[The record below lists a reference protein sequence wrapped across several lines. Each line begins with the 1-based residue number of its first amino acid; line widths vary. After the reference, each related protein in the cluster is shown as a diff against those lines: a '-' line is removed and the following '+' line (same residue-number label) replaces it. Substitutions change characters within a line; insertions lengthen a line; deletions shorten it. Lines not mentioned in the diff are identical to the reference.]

1 MSNTSQLHKLWHARL
16 PYPSLSPRVCLNS
29 CPLSQWSHPTISS
42 SVTLSSFCS
51 QAFPASRSFSI
62 SWLFASG
69 GQSIGASASVNM
81 QGWFPLGLTRL
92 ISLQSKGLKSLLQ
105 HHNLKA
111 QFLQRSA
118 FLMVQLSY
126 PHVTTGKTIA
136 LTIQTFVGKV
146 MFLFLTHCL
155 SLPELSFQGASIF
168 YFHGCRHHP
177 QEAGKV
183 VWYSHLL

>member
-111 QFLQRSA
+111 PISSA
-118 FLMVQLSY
+118 
-126 PHVTTGKTIA
+126 
-136 LTIQTFVGKV
+136 
-146 MFLFLTHCL
+146 L
-155 SLPELSFQGASIF
+155 SLPYGTTLTSTRDYWKNHSFDYTDLCWQGDVSVSNTLSKFARAFFPRS
-168 YFHGCRHHP
+168 
-177 QEAGKV
+177 K
-183 VWYSHLL
+183 HLLFSWLQAPSTGGR